1 MNADRDDA
9 PHYLRNRNSN
19 RWRFLAILGVGSTI
33 TWAAIFMFAKPIT
46 IDVGQLQKA
55 ILVDDQDAAKQK
67 HLEDEKARALAK
79 FMAEEQSASPHQ
91 PAPGM
96 HAYRPAPQP
105 AESQAR
111 QTVFND
117 QNYRPRTDI
126 NTMEGMRLGIV
137 GQPQKQPITTPK
149 PRKTHVI
156 DSWQWETGAGMLSWE
171 EIDGKIDFNMICA
184 QEKYGSFRY
193 RDCRKAAKET
203 FKRRCG
209 QGEEASCHAMSNYR
223 PLG

>member
-1 MNADRDDA
+1 MKAERDDA
-9 PHYLRNRNSN
+9 PHYLRNRKSD
-19 RWRFLAILGVGSTI
+19 RWRFLAILGIGSAA

-46 IDVGQLQKA
+46 IDVNQLQKA
-55 ILVDDQDAAKQK
+55 ITVGDQDAARQQSR
-67 HLEDEKARALAK
+67 EDEKARALAK
-79 FMAEEQSASPHQ
+79 FLAEQQNAPHHQ

-96 HAYRPAPQP
+96 HAYRPAPP
-105 AESQAR
+105 AEPQHR

-126 NTMEGMRLGIV
+126 NTIEGVKLGIV

-149 PRKTHVI
+149 PQKNHVI
-156 DSWQWETGAGMLSWE
+156 DSWQWDTGAGMLSWE
-171 EIDGKIDFNMICA
+171 EVDGKIDFNMICA

-193 RDCRKAAKET
+193 RDCRKAAKDT

-209 QGEEASCHAMSNYR
+209 QGDKASCHAVNQYR